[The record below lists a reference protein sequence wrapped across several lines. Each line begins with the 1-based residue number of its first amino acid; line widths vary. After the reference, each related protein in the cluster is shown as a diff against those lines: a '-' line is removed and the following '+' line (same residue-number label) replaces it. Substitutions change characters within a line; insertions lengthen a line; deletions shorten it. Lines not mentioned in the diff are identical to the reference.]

1 MADVEE
7 LQARVAELEQENALL
22 RTGRPGFSW
31 RSVVA
36 GLLIVVGLILAP
48 VAVLGTW
55 ARVQLV
61 DTDRFVSTF
70 APLAQDPD
78 VQAFVSDQVSDAVIA
93 QLDSETLVREVFDG
107 IRQLDLPPRASAALT
122 LLEAPAAQGIDSL
135 VARTVDEIIASE
147 QFATIW
153 AGTLRV
159 THERAVAV
167 LQGQPDTL
175 VVLTDDGVIAI
186 DLGVVVGTAQD
197 ALTERGLTFAEAL
210 PVVERTVPIVQDNA
224 LVLVRTLY
232 QVAVAAGYWL
242 PWVVL
247 ALLTAGVLLS
257 LNRLR
262 AVALTGVGLV
272 AVFLLTAAGLGIGR
286 TFFVTAVSPAVMPAA
301 SAHAIFE
308 QLTALMMS
316 TVLALT
322 LAAAIIAVI
331 AWLAGGSRWARGVR
345 AASDQGFGA
354 VRASADRH
362 GFSTGRFG
370 QAVDRWHPAIVVVA
384 AIASVLLLLAL
395 RPVTLGTVIGAVAL
409 FLGVVLVAQLLRRPA
424 PPERSDAAAAEPS
437 DDVVPSEI
445 GQ

>member
-7 LQARVAELEQENALL
+7 LQARVTELEQENAQL
-22 RTGRPGFSW
+22 RIGKAGFSW
-31 RSVVA
+31 RSLVA

-48 VAVLGTW
+48 VAMLGTW

-61 DTDRFVSTF
+61 DTERFVSTF

-78 VQAFVSDQVSDAVIA
+78 VQAFVSEQVSDAVIA
-93 QLDSETLVREVFDG
+93 QLDSEALVREVFDG
-107 IRQLDLPPRASAALT
+107 IRQLGLPPRASAALT
-122 LLEAPAAQGIDSL
+122 LLEAPAVQGIDSL
-135 VARTVDEIIASE
+135 VVRAVDEVVASE

-175 VVLTDDGVIAI
+175 VVLTDEGVIAI
-186 DLGVVVGTAQD
+186 DLGVVVGTAQN
-197 ALTERGLTFAEAL
+197 ALTERGLIFAEAL
-210 PVVERTVPIVQDNA
+210 PVVERTVPIVQAEA

-247 ALLTAGVLLS
+247 ALVAAGVLLS
-257 LNRLR
+257 FNRPR
-262 AVALTGVGLV
+262 AVTLTGVGLAV
-272 AVFLLTAAGLGIGR
+272 VFLLMAAGLGIGR
-286 TFFVTAVSPAVMPAA
+286 TFFVAAMSPAIMPAA

-308 QLTALMMS
+308 QLTALMLS

-322 LAAAIIAVI
+322 LAAVIIAVI
-331 AWLAGGSRWARGVR
+331 AWLAGGSRWARGVC

-362 GFSTGRFG
+362 GLSTGRFG
-370 QAVDRWHPAIVVVA
+370 RALDRWHPAIVVVA
-384 AIASVLLLLAL
+384 AIASILLLLAL
-395 RPVTLGTVIGAVAL
+395 RPVTLGAVIGAVAL
-409 FLGVVLVAQLLRRPA
+409 FLGVLLVAQLMRRPA
-424 PPERSDAAAAEPS
+424 PAEEPDAAEPR
-437 DDVVPSEI
+437 DDTVSSEVV
-445 GQ
+445 Q